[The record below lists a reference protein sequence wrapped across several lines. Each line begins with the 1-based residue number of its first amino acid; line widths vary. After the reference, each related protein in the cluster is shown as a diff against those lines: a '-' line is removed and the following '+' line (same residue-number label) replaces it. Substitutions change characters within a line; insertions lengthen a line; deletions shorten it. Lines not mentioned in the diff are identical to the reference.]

1 MLPRELRI
9 PAEDSWSR
17 RNHNWNWIL
26 SRRFYISVPPR
37 FNKHIWALLRKHLTR
52 AYIDIVFQWPSKS
65 QIIFA
70 SAMWRKWL
78 NGLNSSNKKF
88 IWYSAVLLHCVGL
101 ETLLLK
107 VRCRLRRTWEL
118 SIFVLREIKRRWI
131 QSPQEGLEN
140 FLILALK
147 KKKCQRTSSKA
158 NSVLWNR
165 KTDKFFILNNF
176 QLKKSSL
183 SIRKQKAKFL
193 PQFGKESCLTASV
206 GK

>member
-52 AYIDIVFQWPSKS
+52 AYIDIVFQWPSRS

-70 SAMWRKWL
+70 SAMWRKRL
-78 NGLNSSNKKF
+78 NGFNSSNKKF

-131 QSPQEGLEN
+131 QSHQEGLEN
-140 FLILALK
+140 FLILALRR
-147 KKKCQRTSSKA
+147 KCQRTWSKA

-165 KTDKFFILNNF
+165 KTDKFFYF
-176 QLKKSSL
+176 E
-183 SIRKQKAKFL
+183 
-193 PQFGKESCLTASV
+193 QFPA
-206 GK
+206 